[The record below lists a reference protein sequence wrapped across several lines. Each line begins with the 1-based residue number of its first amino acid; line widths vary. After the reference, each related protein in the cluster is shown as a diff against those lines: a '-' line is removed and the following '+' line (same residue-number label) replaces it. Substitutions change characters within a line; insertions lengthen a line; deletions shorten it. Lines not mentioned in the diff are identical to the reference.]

1 MKKYLCKLF
10 LVLYIIN
17 NIFIENEILCICI
30 LNNKKILFD
39 WCLYIFY
46 EY

>member
-1 MKKYLCKLF
+1 MKKYLYKLF
-10 LVLYIIN
+10 LILYIKN
-17 NIFIENEILCICI
+17 NIFSENEVVCI

>member
-1 MKKYLCKLF
+1 MKKYLYKLF

-17 NIFIENEILCICI
+17 NIFSENEILRICI

-39 WCLYIFY
+39 WRLYIFY

>member
-1 MKKYLCKLF
+1 MKKYLYKLF
-10 LVLYIIN
+10 IILYIKN
-17 NIFIENEILCICI
+17 NIFSENEVVCI

-39 WCLYIFY
+39 WCLYIFF

>member
-1 MKKYLCKLF
+1 MKKYLYKLF

-17 NIFIENEILCICI
+17 NIFSENEILCI

-39 WCLYIFY
+39 WYLYIFY

>member
-1 MKKYLCKLF
+1 MKKYLYKLF

-17 NIFIENEILCICI
+17 NIFSENEILCI